1 MGARQSKR
9 TIEPLKETFGEAVK
23 KVIRSKNPKE
33 EQTLQKEQGVAE
45 SSNIYRPKRSKPSSK

>member
-1 MGARQSKR
+1 MGRSKR

-33 EQTLQKEQGVAE
+33 DQPHPKEQGVAE
-45 SSNIYRPKRSKPSSK
+45 SPNSYRRKRSKPSRSK